1 MFTKHQSGLRLSIVG
16 VSLLVLAGCST
27 VEPMALSNGA
37 VLDVTRAD
45 SRAARAGVPDIVGAL
60 TLEEAMARALKHNLD
75 RRARLMEEALAR
87 RQFSAS
93 EFDMLPKLLATAG
106 YSWRDNDKISDSTP
120 VGGGARVPGA
130 ISQDRDHSLTGLEF
144 SWSLLDLSL
153 GYYGARQQGDRM
165 FVAVE
170 RRRKAMHLLMQDV
183 RTVYWRAAAAQR
195 LADSVRQT
203 IAMAEEALADS
214 RSAEA
219 QRLRNPVDT
228 LRYQRQLLE
237 NMRLLEAIGQE
248 LASAQVEL
256 SQLVN
261 APIGQRISL
270 AELEAVNAA
279 DEPLAIPLR
288 TLEEVT
294 LANNAD
300 LREAHYN
307 SRIARDEV
315 RRTMARLFPNIN
327 VNWALKYDSDSYLVN
342 KDWQEAGVQLSFN
355 LFNLIS
361 GPSQMRLAEAGVA
374 LADQR
379 RLAMQVGVVT
389 QMHLAR
395 LALDNARMQFVRAD
409 SIYQV
414 DQRLADLMQ
423 SRQEARAQSKLD
435 TVSNATTAILSL
447 LRRYQALAQVQTAE
461 NRLVASLG
469 LEPRL
474 GSMDELSLKELTD
487 LLKRQAD
494 AWGALRAAAKP

>member
-1 MFTKHQSGLRLSIVG
+1 MLLQRHSGLRSSVAAAA
-16 VSLLVLAGCST
+16 LLALAGCST
-27 VEPMALSNGA
+27 IQPRALSNGEIA
-37 VLDVTRAD
+37 STTQAD
-45 SRAARAGVPDIVGAL
+45 ARTARAGVPEITAPL
-60 TLEEAMARALKHNLD
+60 TLEEAMARALKLNLD

-106 YSWRDNDKISDSTP
+106 YSWRDNDKISDSSP

-130 ISQDRDHSLTGLEF
+130 ISQDRDHTLAGLEF
-144 SWSLLDLSL
+144 SWSVLDLSL

-165 FVAVE
+165 FVASE

-203 IAMAEEALADS
+203 IAMADEALADS
-214 RSAEA
+214 RGAEA

-261 APIGQRISL
+261 APIGQRIAL

-279 DEPLAIPLR
+279 DEPLAIPVR

-327 VNWALKYDSDSYLVN
+327 VNWALRYDSDSYLVN

-379 RLAMQVGVVT
+379 RVAMQVGVIT

-395 LALDNARMQFVRAD
+395 LALDNARMQFARAD

-414 DQRLADLMQ
+414 DKRLADLMQ
-423 SRQEARAQSKLD
+423 TRQEARTQSKLD
-435 TVSNATTAILSL
+435 AVSNATTAILSL

-474 GSMDELSLKELTD
+474 GSMDALSVQELAD

-494 AWGALRAAAKP
+494 AWSTLRATAKP

>member
-1 MFTKHQSGLRLSIVG
+1 MK
-16 VSLLVLAGCST
+16 SLPRKPPVALALAAA
-27 VEPMALSNGA
+27 MALSACSAIRPDALSPAEIQSTN
-37 VLDVTRAD
+37 RAD
-45 SRAARAGVPDIVGAL
+45 AQAARAGVAPIDQPL
-60 TLEEAMARALKHNLD
+60 TIEEAMARALKHNLD
-75 RRARLMEEALAR
+75 RRSRLMEEALAR
-87 RQFSAS
+87 RQFDAS
-93 EFDMLPKLLATAG
+93 SFDMLPKLLATAG
-106 YSWRDNDKISDSTP
+106 YDWRNNDKISNSRAQAGGP
-120 VGGGARVPGA
+120 VQPGS
-130 ISQDRDHSLTGLEF
+130 ISQDRDHTLAGLEF
-144 SWSLLDLSL
+144 SWSLLDFSL
-153 GYYGARQQGDRM
+153 GYYGARQQGDRL
-165 FVAVE
+165 FVAGE

-195 LADSVRQT
+195 LADSVKQT
-203 IAMAEEALADS
+203 IDLAEAALADS

-261 APIGQRISL
+261 APIGQRIVL

-279 DEPLAIPLR
+279 DEPLRIPVR
-288 TLEEVT
+288 ELEEVT
-294 LANNAD
+294 LNYNAD

-315 RRTMARLFPNIN
+315 KRTMARLFPN
-327 VNWALKYDSDSYLVN
+327 VSVDWALRYDSDSYLVN

-361 GPSQMRLAEAGVA
+361 GPSQMRLAEAGVT

-379 RLAMQVGVVT
+379 RVAMQVAVVT

-395 LALDNARMQFVRAD
+395 LALDNARMQFLRAD

-423 SRQEARAQSKLD
+423 SRQEARTQSQLD
-435 TVSNATTAILSL
+435 AVSNATTAILSL

-469 LEPRL
+469 LEPQL
-474 GSMDELSLKELTD
+474 GSTDEISVKELTEQ
-487 LLKRQAD
+487 LKRQAD
-494 AWGALRAAAKP
+494 AWRTLRATAKP

>member
-1 MFTKHQSGLRLSIVG
+1 MLTEHQSIWRLSIVG
-16 VSLLVLAGCST
+16 ASLLVLAGCAT
-27 VEPMALSNGA
+27 VEPTALSNGSI
-37 VLDVTRAD
+37 LDATRTDAQ
-45 SRAARAGVPDIVGAL
+45 AARAGVPEIAGPL

-106 YSWRDNDKISDSTP
+106 YSWRDNDKISDSSP
-120 VGGGARVPGA
+120 VGSSTRVPGA
-130 ISQDRDHSLTGLEF
+130 VSQDRDHTLSGLEF

-203 IAMAEEALADS
+203 IAVAEEALVDS

-327 VNWALKYDSDSYLVN
+327 VNWALRYDSDSYLVN

-355 LFNLIS
+355 LFNLIN
-361 GPSQMRLAEAGVA
+361 GPSQVRLAEAGVA

-379 RLAMQVGVVT
+379 RVAMQVGVVT

-395 LALDNARMQFVRAD
+395 LALDNARMQFLRAD

-423 SRQEARAQSKLD
+423 SRQDARAQSKLD

-474 GSMDELSLKELTD
+474 GSVDELSLKELTD

-494 AWGALRAAAKP
+494 AWGTLRATAKP

>member
-1 MFTKHQSGLRLSIVG
+1 
-16 VSLLVLAGCST
+16 
-27 VEPMALSNGA
+27 
-37 VLDVTRAD
+37 
-45 SRAARAGVPDIVGAL
+45 
-60 TLEEAMARALKHNLD
+60 
-75 RRARLMEEALAR
+75 
-87 RQFSAS
+87 
-93 EFDMLPKLLATAG
+93 
-106 YSWRDNDKISDSTP
+106 
-120 VGGGARVPGA
+120 
-130 ISQDRDHSLTGLEF
+130 
-144 SWSLLDLSL
+144 
-153 GYYGARQQGDRM
+153 
-165 FVAVE
+165 
-170 RRRKAMHLLMQDV
+170 MHLLMQDV

-195 LADSVRQT
+195 LADSVKQT
-203 IAMAEEALADS
+203 IDLAEAALADS

-261 APIGQRISL
+261 APIGQRIVL

-279 DEPLAIPLR
+279 DEPLRIPVR
-288 TLEEVT
+288 ELEEVT
-294 LANNAD
+294 LAHNAD

-315 RRTMARLFPNIN
+315 KRTMARLFPN
-327 VNWALKYDSDSYLVN
+327 VSVDWALRYDSDSYLVN

-361 GPSQMRLAEAGVA
+361 GPSQMRLAEAGVT

-379 RLAMQVGVVT
+379 RVAMQVAVVT

-395 LALDNARMQFVRAD
+395 LALDNARMQFLRAD

-423 SRQEARAQSKLD
+423 SRQEARTQSQLD
-435 TVSNATTAILSL
+435 AVSNATTAILSL

-469 LEPRL
+469 LEPQL
-474 GSMDELSLKELTD
+474 GSTDEISVKELTEQ
-487 LLKRQAD
+487 LKRQAD
-494 AWGALRAAAKP
+494 AWRTLRATAKP

>member
-1 MFTKHQSGLRLSIVG
+1 VAASA
-16 VSLLVLAGCST
+16 VLALSACTT
-27 VEPMALSNGA
+27 VRTVPLSNGE
-37 VLDVTRAD
+37 VLSTNQAD
-45 SRAARAGVPDIVGAL
+45 AKAARVGVAPIEQPL

-75 RRARLMEEALAR
+75 RRSRLMEEALAR
-87 RQFSAS
+87 RQFDAS
-93 EFDMLPKLLATAG
+93 TYDMLPKLLATAG
-106 YSWRDNDKISDSTP
+106 YSWRNNDKISDSMP
-120 VGGGARVPGA
+120 QAGGARVPGA
-130 ISQDRDHSLTGLEF
+130 ISQDRDHSLAGLEF
-144 SWSLLDLSL
+144 SWSLLDYSL

-170 RRRKAMHLLMQDV
+170 KRRKAMHLLMQDV
-183 RTVYWRAAAAQR
+183 RTVYWRAAAAQQ
-195 LADSVRQT
+195 LSEPVRKT
-203 IAMAEEALADS
+203 IEMAEEALADS
-214 RSAEA
+214 RTAQA

-261 APIGQRISL
+261 AQIGQRIVL
-270 AELEAVNAA
+270 ADLDAAAPSTAPLE
-279 DEPLAIPLR
+279 IPVR

-327 VNWALKYDSDSYLVN
+327 VNWALRYDSDSYLVN

-361 GPSQMRLAEAGVA
+361 GPSQMRLAEAGVS

-379 RLAMQVGVVT
+379 RMAMQGGPSRRCT
-389 QMHLAR
+389 WR
-395 LALDNARMQFVRAD
+395 GWRWTTRACSSCGPTRSTRSTSD
-409 SIYQV
+409 W
-414 DQRLADLMQ
+414 
-423 SRQEARAQSKLD
+423 
-435 TVSNATTAILSL
+435 
-447 LRRYQALAQVQTAE
+447 
-461 NRLVASLG
+461 
-469 LEPRL
+469 
-474 GSMDELSLKELTD
+474 LT
-487 LLKRQAD
+487 
-494 AWGALRAAAKP
+494 